1 MPGMP
6 DDEQPLL
13 LSDAADIL
21 GLAERSV
28 RSLEA
33 AGILHAQRTPRG
45 LRIFRRGDVER
56 VAAER
61 AARREAGK

>member
-1 MPGMP
+1 MH

-13 LSDAADIL
+13 ISDAALIL
-21 GLAERSV
+21 RLAERSV

-33 AGILHAQRTPRG
+33 AGVLHAQRTPRG
-45 LRIFRRGDVER
+45 LRVFRRGDVER

-61 AARREAGK
+61 AARREATK